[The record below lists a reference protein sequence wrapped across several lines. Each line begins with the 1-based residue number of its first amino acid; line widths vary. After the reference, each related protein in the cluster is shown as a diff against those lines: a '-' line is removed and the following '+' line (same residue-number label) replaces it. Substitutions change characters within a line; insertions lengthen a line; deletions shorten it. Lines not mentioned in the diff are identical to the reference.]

1 MMESVEPYGY
11 SEANLPDGTTTA
23 KLCQG

>member
-1 MMESVEPYGY
+1 MKSVGGYGY
-11 SEANLPDGTTTA
+11 TETNLPDGTTTA